1 MFGDHT
7 VCSLS
12 FIAISV
18 LNFRHR
24 VSQRLFDPARNPPPA
39 CLLPLPLIRSQRN
52 AFIPG
57 ATATAEEPIMVHF
70 NYHPDKHVRM
80 LCIMD
85 RYMKGNVSACDHLP
99 PGSKPV

>member
-1 MFGDHT
+1 
-7 VCSLS
+7 
-12 FIAISV
+12 
-18 LNFRHR
+18 
-24 VSQRLFDPARNPPPA
+24 
-39 CLLPLPLIRSQRN
+39 
-52 AFIPG
+52 
-57 ATATAEEPIMVHF
+57 MVHF